1 VRHCGNRQ
9 SVRTM
14 GAQRIPPEKGD
25 GYDDFSAASF
35 HSYLSPINLHKSFPT
50 QHMQLPR
57 ASLTKLAAISPFSV
71 MVRTLTPRALL
82 RLDRGLSLLGGGG
95 VASAGS
101 SSSSTMRPHEAA
113 PRTCVSKTSSSPTAP
128 PRWTAHPLPSCSY
141 WDALLGRGLT

>member
-57 ASLTKLAAISPFSV
+57 ASLAKLAAISPFSV
-71 MVRTLTPRALL
+71 VVRTLTPRALL
-82 RLDRGLSLLGGGG
+82 RLVRGLSLLGGSSFCRLI
-95 VASAGS
+95 VVFHDEASRGCSKNLRQQDILFPNCS
-101 SSSSTMRPHEAA
+101 SSVDSP
-113 PRTCVSKTSSSPTAP
+113 SSPI
-128 PRWTAHPLPSCSY
+128 LL
-141 WDALLGRGLT
+141 LLGCSAR